1 MRIPG
6 VLGAATA
13 ATLLCTTPFPA
24 QATRVAYQVP
34 CPEELDRSEPLD
46 VVAPDGSPSQMF
58 VPAHLCTVDGEVMEL
73 IADIDLE
80 GGLIADAVFRTLD
93 EDELAAAAAA
103 DVGDNVAGSSGEEEQ
118 AGEAG
123 EEEQVEQ
130 QESDGAGEVES
141 GASSAAHCV
150 AGCASECNSLRAPRA
165 EICECISQCD
175 TSGCDDSAK
184 VVIGT
189 YVESGCPNAPDS
201 SEQEEASE
209 AEAGEAEAG
218 GDAGEDQGVASNQ
231 TDATEPRRWGSG
243 GSGKV
248 EARAEREEPIEPAEA
263 WTLESAQQFLGL
275 WEGDIVS
282 QDGEERVEGV
292 RYNFTEIGL
301 VYIKIPLRNEANLPG
316 IRMRYVPSWGPE
328 PHELLLTHIEPEY
341 THLPQQPCLFEF
353 MGVDLLAIQFPR
365 MTTVQAPNG
374 DVVAGPLVQAEEMGG
389 DGHKER
395 VALRRVQGTGYGE
408 DDDGAFAH
416 EEL

>member
-1 MRIPG
+1 MMPDLWG
-6 VLGAATA
+6 VLGAA
-13 ATLLCTTPFPA
+13 LLCALPSPA

-34 CPEELDRSEPLD
+34 CPEELDRSKPLD

-58 VPAHLCTVDGEVMEL
+58 VPAHLCTIDGEVMEL

-93 EDELAAAAAA
+93 EDEPAAAAA
-103 DVGDNVAGSSGEEEQ
+103 DVDENVAGGSGGEGEQ
-118 AGEAG
+118 AGDAGEAG
-123 EEEQVEQ
+123 EEEQQEQ
-130 QESDGAGEVES
+130 QESDGDDSADS
-141 GASSAAHCV
+141 GSTSAARCV

-201 SEQEEASE
+201 PGQEEASG
-209 AEAGEAEAG
+209 AEAGEAGAVDEE
-218 GDAGEDQGVASNQ
+218 AGEDQGVASNQ
-231 TDATEPRRWGSG
+231 TDATEPRRW

-282 QDGEERVEGV
+282 QNGEERVEGV
-292 RYNFTEIGL
+292 RYNFTELGL

-316 IRMRYVPSWGPE
+316 IRMRYVPSWGKE

-341 THLPQQPCLFEF
+341 VDLPQQPCLFEF
-353 MGVDLLAIQFPR
+353 MGVDLLAIQFPQF
-365 MTTVQAPNG
+365 TTVQAPNG
-374 DVVAGPLVQAEEMGG
+374 DTVAGPLVQAEEMGG

-395 VALRRVQGTGYGE
+395 VALRRMQGTGYGE
-408 DDDGAFAH
+408 DDDGAFAQ